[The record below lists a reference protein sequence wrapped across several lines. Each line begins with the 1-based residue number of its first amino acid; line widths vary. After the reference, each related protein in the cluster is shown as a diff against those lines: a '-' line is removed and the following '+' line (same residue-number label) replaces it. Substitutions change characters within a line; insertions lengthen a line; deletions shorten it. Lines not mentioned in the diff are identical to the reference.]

1 MGDSADCGMQELT
14 EFLQRKMNGKP
25 LENYRTH

>member
-1 MGDSADCGMQELT
+1 MGDAADCGKQELT
-14 EFLQRKMNGKP
+14 EFRQRQMNGKP